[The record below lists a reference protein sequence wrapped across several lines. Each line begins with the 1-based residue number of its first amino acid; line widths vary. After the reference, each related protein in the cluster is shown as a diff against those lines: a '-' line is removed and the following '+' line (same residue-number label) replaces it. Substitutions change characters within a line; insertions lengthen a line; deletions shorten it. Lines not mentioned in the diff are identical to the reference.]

1 MKHGLSHSSV
11 YRCWVDMVRR
21 CQDPRRPDYKYYG
34 GRGIKVCESWLK
46 FENFY
51 ADMGDN
57 NGLSLDRLDNNGN
70 YELSNCKW
78 ATHSEQMKNRRA
90 WREDKCKNGHE
101 YSGINSRGYKVC
113 QACNRIAVKKYAE
126 RNLHE

>member
-1 MKHGLSHSSV
+1 MKHGLSKSPI
-11 YRCWVDMVRR
+11 YRCWIDMLRR

-34 GRGIKVCESWLK
+34 GRGIKVCERWQN

-57 NGLSLDRLDNNGN
+57 NGLTLERIDNNGN

-78 ATHSEQMKNRRA
+78 ATRSEQIKNRRA
-90 WREDKCKNGHE
+90 WRDDKCKNGHE
-101 YSGINSRGYKVC
+101 YSGVNNRGYRIC
-113 QACNRIAVKKYAE
+113 HACNRIAVKKYSQ
-126 RNLHE
+126 RIST